1 MTKNIKLESMKMSF
15 LKESRNVLATK
26 IMISIILHLDLPKVF

>member
-15 LKESRNVLATK
+15 
-26 IMISIILHLDLPKVF
+26 